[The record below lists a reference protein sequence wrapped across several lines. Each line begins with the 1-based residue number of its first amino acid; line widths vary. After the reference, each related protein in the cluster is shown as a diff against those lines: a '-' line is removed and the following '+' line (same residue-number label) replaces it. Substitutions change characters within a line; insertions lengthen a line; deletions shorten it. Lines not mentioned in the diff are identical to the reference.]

1 MPRGIRQCMGP
12 EYVDLTGGLLITY
25 KNKDFLKDCI
35 LCCAFEQAINSQH
48 NSHMKETWGELRKD
62 FYSQFFIRK

>member
-1 MPRGIRQCMGP
+1 MPRGIRLCMGP

-35 LCCAFEQAINSQH
+35 LCCAFEQAINH
-48 NSHMKETWGELRKD
+48 YEKKLTK
-62 FYSQFFIRK
+62 